1 MPKSPYQNAK
11 DIRIKVLKKVVL
23 ILDGIVAKNFLET
36 TLQKYFSNNLYIV
49 ITKDSSLLPPKI
61 PSAFSCYEFDY
72 TSSFHLEQVLIEHSK
87 AEISNVFIIIES
99 VEEKQAVFKIC
110 KKLCKD
116 SRIVTLKNGF
126 SEKVL
131 QKRDDK
137 AIFIDETNIV
147 ASQFISRLPNVPII
161 PRGFGL
167 GKGEIMEIGVPFG
180 SLFAYRHIGSIQQKN
195 FKIIGVYRQDE
206 LILATFSLVVQPQ
219 DIMLV
224 AGEPKALN
232 NLYKQIKSDIGQFP
246 SPFGRDIYVYVDMST
261 QSSQS
266 ILKEI
271 DEAIYLHSS
280 IRSTKLFVNVLHPRD
295 FATISQIKK
304 MCQNDSSISLIF
316 DYQNLSFRQRLSI
329 DSEKKIGLI
338 FVGEKIFSKR
348 SNRAALFRTN
358 SPVLKSAKENL
369 KEAKTCFVVLNQQMN
384 KGENI
389 SSVIFDISAQIKMQI
404 EVYDFDPDALHQE
417 DIIKDYAALAK
428 SFEAKIDFIKT
439 ENKNPIFYL
448 NELKQSRL
456 HFLPFEEC
464 ITKSRF
470 FAGFSTKIERLSV
483 FLDRHPQLLVP
494 ISS

>member
-1 MPKSPYQNAK
+1 M
-11 DIRIKVLKKVVL
+11 KKVVL

-36 TLQKYFSNNLYIV
+36 TAQKYFSNNLYIV
-49 ITKDSSLLPPKI
+49 IAKDSSMFPEKI

-72 TSSFHLEQVLIEHSK
+72 TSSFHLEQVLVEHTR
-87 AEISNVFIIIES
+87 AEISNIFIIIEN

-116 SRIVTLKNGF
+116 SRIVSLSKGF
-126 SEKVL
+126 SEKIL
-131 QKRDDK
+131 QKKDDK
-137 AIFIDETNIV
+137 AIFIDETNLIV
-147 ASQFISRLPNVPII
+147 AQCVSRLPNVPVI

-180 SLFAYRHIGSIQQKN
+180 SLLAYRHIGSIQQKN
-195 FKIIGVYRQDE
+195 FKIIGVYRQNE

-232 NLYKQIKSDIGQFP
+232 NLYKQVKSDIGQFP
-246 SPFGRDIYVYVDMST
+246 SPFGRDIYVYVDMFA
-261 QSSQS
+261 QSSEA

-271 DEAIYLHSS
+271 DEAIYLHSK
-280 IRSTKLFVNVLHPRD
+280 IRSTKLFVNVLRPRD
-295 FATISQIKK
+295 FDTIDRIKQ
-304 MCQNDSSISLIF
+304 MCGVDSSISLIF
-316 DYQNLSFRQRLSI
+316 DYQNLDFRQKLSI

-338 FVGEKIFSKR
+338 IIGEQIFSKR
-348 SNRAALFRTN
+348 GNRAALFRTN

-369 KEAKTCFVVLNQQMN
+369 KEATTCFVVLNEQMN

-389 SSVIFDISAQIKMQI
+389 SSVIFDIAVQMKLQI

-428 SFEAKIDFIKT
+428 SFGAKIDFVKT

-470 FAGFSTKIERLSV
+470 FAGFSSKIEQLSV

-494 ISS
+494 ISR